1 MKNIYSILIILTLNI
16 ACQSKKEE
24 ALPVKSLKDNVV
36 ELTKKQLDNSKIKV
50 GSLTQSPLSTTIKVN
65 GKITLA
71 PNAMASVSMP
81 LGGYIKNIKVMPGMV
96 IKKGQILAVIEDQSY
111 VQIQHDYLTTKQQLA
126 FASKDYARQKEL
138 NASQAVSEK
147 NFQLSESEFAK
158 QRITLKSLEEKLK
171 LIQIN
176 PGTLTAN
183 SISKSV
189 NIYAPISGM
198 ITKVDVNIGKYVSA
212 TDILFQIMDNQSMY
226 AKLNVFEKDAANL
239 SIGQKIKVFTNSQPD
254 VFYETKIEFVNKNYS
269 DESAIEVYAKIF
281 NTTKK
286 LIPGNYINALIQID
300 NNNAFILNNDAIV
313 DYEGKKFVFIQ
324 NENKNTFSM
333 QEVQLGT
340 ITDKV
345 SEIINYDT
353 LQNKSIVIG
362 DAYTLLMVLKNKEE

>member
-24 ALPVKSLKDNVV
+24 ALPTKSLKDNVV
-36 ELTKKQLDNSKIKV
+36 ELTKKQLDNSKIKL

-71 PNAMASVSMP
+71 PNAIASVSMP

-176 PGTLTAN
+176 PGTLSAN

-239 SIGQKIKVFTNSQPD
+239 SIGQKIKVFTNFQPD
-254 VFYETKIEFVNKNYS
+254 VFYETKIEFVNKSYS

-333 QEVQLGT
+333 QEIQLGT

>member
-1 MKNIYSILIILTLNI
+1 MKKIYSILIILTLNI

-71 PNAMASVSMP
+71 PNAMASISMP

-158 QRITLKSLEEKLK
+158 LRITLKSLEEKLK

-254 VFYETKIEFVNKNYS
+254 VFYETKIEFVNKSYS

-281 NTTKK
+281 NATKK
-286 LIPGNYINALIQID
+286 LIPGNYINALIQIN

-345 SEIINYDT
+345 SEIINYDM

>member
-126 FASKDYARQKEL
+126 FASKDYARKKEL

-212 TDILFQIMDNQSMY
+212 TDMLFQIMDNQSMY

-254 VFYETKIEFVNKNYS
+254 VFYETKIEFVNKSYS

>member
-147 NFQLSESEFAK
+147 NFQLSESEYTK

-212 TDILFQIMDNQSMY
+212 TDMLFQIMDNQSMY

-254 VFYETKIEFVNKNYS
+254 VFYETKIEFVNKSYS

>member
-212 TDILFQIMDNQSMY
+212 TDMLFQIMDNQSMY

-254 VFYETKIEFVNKNYS
+254 VFYETKIEFVNKSYS

>member
-254 VFYETKIEFVNKNYS
+254 VFYETKIEFVNKSYS

-333 QEVQLGT
+333 QEIQLGT

>member
-147 NFQLSESEFAK
+147 NFQLSESEFEK

-212 TDILFQIMDNQSMY
+212 TDMLFQIMDNQSMY

-254 VFYETKIEFVNKNYS
+254 VFYETKIEFVNKSYS

-333 QEVQLGT
+333 QEIQLGT

>member
-1 MKNIYSILIILTLNI
+1 MKNIYSILIILVLNL

-71 PNAMASVSMP
+71 PNAIASVSMP

-147 NFQLSESEFAK
+147 NFQLAESEFTK

-212 TDILFQIMDNQSMY
+212 TDILFQIIDNQSMY

-286 LIPGNYINALIQID
+286 LIPGNYINALIQIN
-300 NNNAFILNNDAIV
+300 NNNAFVLNNDAIV

-324 NENKNTFSM
+324 NENTFSM
-333 QEVQLGT
+333 QEIQLGT

>member
-1 MKNIYSILIILTLNI
+1 MKKIYSILIILTLNI

-36 ELTKKQLDNSKIKV
+36 ELTKKQLNNSKIKV

-254 VFYETKIEFVNKNYS
+254 VFYETKIEFVNKSYS

-286 LIPGNYINALIQID
+286 LIPGNYINALIQIN
-300 NNNAFILNNDAIV
+300 NNNAFVLNNDAIV

-345 SEIINYDT
+345 SEIINYDM

>member
-1 MKNIYSILIILTLNI
+1 MKNIYSILIILVLNL

-212 TDILFQIMDNQSMY
+212 TDMLFQIMDNQSMY

-254 VFYETKIEFVNKNYS
+254 VFYETKIEFVNKSYS

>member
-1 MKNIYSILIILTLNI
+1 M
-16 ACQSKKEE
+16 
-24 ALPVKSLKDNVV
+24 
-36 ELTKKQLDNSKIKV
+36 
-50 GSLTQSPLSTTIKVN
+50 
-65 GKITLA
+65 
-71 PNAMASVSMP
+71 
-81 LGGYIKNIKVMPGMV
+81 
-96 IKKGQILAVIEDQSY
+96 
-111 VQIQHDYLTTKQQLA
+111 
-126 FASKDYARQKEL
+126 
-138 NASQAVSEK
+138 
-147 NFQLSESEFAK
+147 
-158 QRITLKSLEEKLK
+158 K

-189 NIYAPISGM
+189 NIYAPISGI

-254 VFYETKIEFVNKNYS
+254 VFYETKIEFVNKSYS

-345 SEIINYDT
+345 SEVINYDT

>member
-1 MKNIYSILIILTLNI
+1 MKNIYSILIILVLNL

-71 PNAMASVSMP
+71 PNAIASVSMP

-176 PGTLTAN
+176 PSTLTAN

-254 VFYETKIEFVNKNYS
+254 VFYETKIEFVNKSYS

-300 NNNAFILNNDAIV
+300 NNNAFVLNNDAIV

-324 NENKNTFSM
+324 NENKNKFSM